1 MQILDNN
8 YYKEQS
14 AKRIYSTETITA
26 SRGNIYDRNGQLLV
40 TNETV
45 YTLKISRSLLPTDRQ
60 NEIILNLCKLL
71 TSKGEDYFDTLPF
84 TTEAPFAFTSTEDTA
99 KQIALLEKTL
109 KLNEGALP
117 DEVFAA
123 LCKRYKIDAELSD
136 SDKRIIA
143 GVRYEMERSDFSAAN
158 PFILASDIA
167 ITTVTSIKK
176 NPKYIKA
183 LTM

>member
-84 TTEAPFAFTSTEDTA
+84 TTEAPFAFTNTEDTA
-99 KQIALLEKTL
+99 KRIALL
-109 KLNEGALP
+109 
-117 DEVFAA
+117 
-123 LCKRYKIDAELSD
+123 
-136 SDKRIIA
+136 
-143 GVRYEMERSDFSAAN
+143 
-158 PFILASDIA
+158 
-167 ITTVTSIKK
+167 
-176 NPKYIKA
+176 
-183 LTM
+183 